1 MMYYSEH
8 RDYPGAKEEFLKNY
22 RPSAGMMFSE
32 GIGAGFRDVSFMLM
46 QSVMEMDKAENQ
58 PLLTKEDWKR
68 ARSTIHRLN
77 GTTASRLQKR
87 DY

>member
-32 GIGAGFRDVSFMLM
+32 GIGAGFRDVSFMLAK
-46 QSVMEMDKAENQ
+46 SVFDMDKA
-58 PLLTKEDWKR
+58 
-68 ARSTIHRLN
+68 
-77 GTTASRLQKR
+77 
-87 DY
+87 